1 MTPRMSFCIKAVKE
15 LDDGDLDQLT
25 NSIEEYAGLGL
36 NSVEAQRKALMDLE
50 DSLADERV
58 KAIAS
63 IKKAAPDLFGDYT
76 SAMRDAENTAYAD
89 PPTEEAEKIAAAL
102 AGSDPVRAARWLAG
116 NAPSEAD
123 RLLAAKI
130 ATKLAEMQA
139 TGIKLSL
146 NVTKVGDQVPVAL
159 LRARGLSRYAAG
171 KAGQKNATF
180 EIWLNGP
187 DVTGRV
193 GVSYETL
200 LHELLHAATQG
211 AIRVGNLKSSN
222 GTPVAQ
228 SVSDLFAVT
237 NAIIRELN
245 SRFDEARAGT
255 RLLTDFEQKIFN
267 RNNNAFVNSDEVVA
281 WAMTNREAQAWL
293 EAMPYKGRS
302 AWSAFVEAIRKAL
315 GLAPQAD
322 NALSEVARITGE
334 LLDADVNQLENL
346 ANVSGTAYA
355 IQSPVGEQ
363 VNEFATQPAPQM
375 APASRQAMAASFS
388 KVPGAG
394 SKIGQWVQDALLNA
408 KESPL
413 LMRFMTNDQIAESF
427 KLPAL
432 DRMMSALG
440 RMGSTANR
448 SMERAA
454 EVTKLWRALGD
465 KTGVDVSNV
474 MLRSTLAQAH
484 VSIKENGRYL
494 GLDEA
499 WNHISN
505 SHLNVSGMPAEKE
518 AFAKLYREWAA
529 LPAPAK
535 KVYDSVRDD
544 LSTQREEQ
552 RKAFFKQAADLYGP
566 ALSRVLSR
574 DELEILADSTGS
586 IQDAVKDLLGA
597 AGTKAEQKAMAGL
610 RDSLRDVNSTFR
622 QVKGPYFPLVRF
634 GDHVVVVKSAAV
646 TDLEQE
652 SQLTKENL
660 QRMVDGQVDVADAD
674 IEDYEARTKTARDA
688 YAKARDKLDKLKQ
701 SEKDYTVRFYE
712 SPAQAENARAEL
724 QRQNPE
730 AKVYRTKRE
739 EYQRGISGASPAFIK
754 RLEEAMSSAMD
765 SGGQV
770 DAAAKSNAMK
780 AMRDLWL
787 QQSPE
792 RSALRSELSRRGVD
806 GVKVDQ
812 MLSGYAQH
820 SRGSAWRT
828 SRLAYQS
835 ELTSSLLALGQNRES
850 AEAMA
855 VLNEMKKRVLSDMQ
869 APNDSQFLQSVSNL
883 SYFWQ
888 LGLNPSYFITNAT
901 QSWLTS
907 LPFMGGRH
915 GYGQARREL
924 ADASKSVIALLKQ
937 ASAESIRENGVLVGV
952 QLRMTDDLL
961 RRAAR
966 NEAEYQMLKELTE
979 DGVVDIT
986 AKHDLGM
993 VADGTN
999 RTPLVSHIFEMS
1011 GVLANYPELYN
1022 RLSTALAAHRLEV
1035 KRASETSNNASEVQ
1049 AQATDYARRV
1059 LNRTHFN
1066 YSQENAPSIMRG
1078 PVARLLFQFK
1088 RYQQGMVY
1096 LYVKLASDAFGK
1108 NLQEPDPQRRA
1119 EIQRDA
1125 RRALAYTLGSTL
1137 ATSGLAGLPIAAPVA
1152 LVASAM
1158 SAAWPDDDEPEIIQM
1173 AYNGMKDVLGETAGQ
1188 VVGKGALSA
1197 IGLDL
1202 SGKIGQGSIL
1212 NPVAFADTD
1221 GKDMLSKDWWVAAGV
1236 AMAGPAASTWLKLMD
1251 GAGMVADGE
1260 VQRGLERMLPVA
1272 AANLAKSFR
1281 VAGEGEVSRRGDVL
1295 MTPEEF
1301 SAFDIGAK
1309 ALGFALVDSADM
1321 YEGRA
1326 AFDRAVRERKEARS
1340 RLLREVAQ
1348 GGDGAVEDVA
1358 EYNSRNPDFPI
1369 TAKSIQQYLQERQ
1382 KARQELRDGM
1392 RVGKRDVG
1400 IYDELN

>member
-25 NSIEEYAGLGL
+25 NSIEEYTGLGL

-63 IKKAAPDLFGDYT
+63 IKKAAPDLFGQAPT
-76 SAMRDAENTAYAD
+76 VLKAGEGVEGSMSA
-89 PPTEEAEKIAAAL
+89 EEVEQAVQEAL
-102 AGSDPVRAARWLAG
+102 AGVPSAPIVEVVESAEALGLDAPAGSVPKGWTDPDGRISVARKYATSPLDVQRTVFHELLHRGVKVMVDGNPAYLKAMADIRNSVEYVGNMALAWQRSPDGVAKRAEFAQGGPLLGRDLDNYEALSVEEALATLAEGLAEGSIQRPRGLVSRLANALARV
-116 NAPSEAD
+116 AD
-123 RLLAAKI
+123 SWGM
-130 ATKLAEMQA
+130 TKLAEAVRSMGYDA
-139 TGIKLSL
+139 AEKFVVEAVRRSG
-146 NVTKVGDQVPVAL
+146 GP
-159 LRARGLSRYAAG
+159 LRAPGAQYS
-171 KAGQKNATF
+171 T
-180 EIWLNGP
+180 
-187 DVTGRV
+187 RV
-193 GVSYETL
+193 
-200 LHELLHAATQG
+200 
-211 AIRVGNLKSSN
+211 
-222 GTPVAQ
+222 
-228 SVSDLFAVT
+228 F
-237 NAIIRELN
+237 
-245 SRFDEARAGT
+245 
-255 RLLTDFEQKIFN
+255 
-267 RNNNAFVNSDEVVA
+267 
-281 WAMTNREAQAWL
+281 
-293 EAMPYKGRS
+293 RS
-302 AWSAFVEAIRKAL
+302 E
-315 GLAPQAD
+315 
-322 NALSEVARITGE
+322 LSE
-334 LLDADVNQLENL
+334 
-346 ANVSGTAYA
+346 
-355 IQSPVGEQ
+355 
-363 VNEFATQPAPQM
+363 
-375 APASRQAMAASFS
+375 ASRQAMAASFS

-394 SKIGQWVQDALLNA
+394 SKIGQWVQDAMLNA

-413 LMRFMTNDQIAESF
+413 LLRFMTNDQIAESF

-586 IQDAVKDLLGA
+586 IQDAVKDLLGV

-1152 LVASAM
+1152 LVAAAM

-1281 VAGEGEVSRRGDVL
+1281 VADEGEVSRRGDVL